1 MATIHQDREGNMS
14 AEKVPANPSTPEAAL
29 TPEEILQGKV
39 KKKERLGQWLATSIC
54 GNDITS
60 SCLYVSGIVIVYAQA
75 LAPLALLLAAGVLY
89 LYRKIYTEV
98 VEALPLDGGAYN
110 CLLNCT
116 RKFDASF
123 AACLTLLSYL
133 ATAVISAK
141 TAAEYSKDLLP
152 FLPTMETT
160 AVILVLFAG
169 LTILGI
175 TDSARVAL
183 GIFVLHLATLT
194 LLVFWILAS
203 SNLTSMWTLNLASFK
218 QGGDWP
224 KALFL
229 GFSAAMLGV
238 SGFESSAN
246 YVEQQR
252 PGVFRLTLRNMWLA
266 VTIFNPIMAL
276 LALGLMPV
284 PEIAAVKDDLVSRM
298 GLMVGGKPLHTLI
311 MVDAFLVLSGAVL
324 TSYVGVSGL
333 VHRMTLDQCFPQFLL
348 KSTKRGS
355 YPLIILGFMIPCISI
370 LYLTRGEILSLA
382 GVYTISFLGVMTFFG
397 IGNIL
402 LKVNRPELKRTYRAG
417 WVTVVLGVVATC
429 IGIFGNLAI
438 NFMFLGYFA
447 IYFVPAVLG
456 GIIMYMR
463 IPILKQILTRIDR
476 VLSRFST
483 WREKVEEKIA
493 EITDIRAVVFVGLGS
508 LERMIKAFSYLSR
521 NEDFQNIL
529 IFRFYS
535 EEDPNVELNIHR
547 NLGIIR
553 ELYPDMKIEYQAR
566 RGDFNPATVAA
577 LSRELDVPQN
587 MMFMGSL
594 THTQPYSLQDLGGV
608 RVIW

>member
-1 MATIHQDREGNMS
+1 MS
-14 AEKVPANPSTPEAAL
+14 DAKITAPLIVEQP
-29 TPEEILQGKV
+29 TPEELIQGQV
-39 KKKERLGQWLATSIC
+39 KKERLGAWTATAIC

-60 SCLYVSGIVIVYAQA
+60 SCLYVSAIAIVYAHA
-75 LAPLALLLAAGVLY
+75 LAPVALLLAAGVLY

-141 TAAEYSKDLLP
+141 TAAAYLMDLCPGFPPL
-152 FLPTMETT
+152 ETT
-160 AVILVLFAG
+160 AVVLTVFAG

-183 GIFVLHLATLT
+183 GIFLLHLATLT
-194 LLVFWILAS
+194 LFVIWVIFSADLITHWLA
-203 SNLTSMWTLNLASFK
+203 NLALLR
-218 QGGDWP
+218 QDVYWP

-266 VTIFNPIMAL
+266 VTVFNPLIAL
-276 LALGLMPV
+276 LALGLLPV
-284 PEIAAVKDDLVSRM
+284 AQIIGAKDDLVGQM
-298 GLMVGGKPLHTLI
+298 GMLVGGHALHTLI
-311 MVDAFLVLSGAVL
+311 VVDAVLVLSGAVL

-348 KSTKRGS
+348 KQTRRGS
-355 YPLIILGFMIPCISI
+355 FPLIIVGFMILCISI
-370 LYLTRGEILSLA
+370 LYLTGGELLSLA
-382 GVYTISFLGVMTFFG
+382 GVYTISFLGVMTLFG

-402 LKVNRPELKRTYRAG
+402 LKVNRPELKRTFRAG
-417 WVTVVLGVVATC
+417 WGSVILGVIATC
-429 IGIFGNLAI
+429 VGILGNLAI
-438 NFMFLGYFA
+438 NFVFLGYFA

-456 GIIMYMR
+456 GIAMYMR
-463 IPILKQILTRIDR
+463 IPILKWILTLLDRILTR
-476 VLSRFST
+476 FSH
-483 WREKVEEKIA
+483 WREGVEEKIVA
-493 EITDIRAVVFVGLGS
+493 IANIRAVVFVGLGS
-508 LERMIKAFSYLSR
+508 LNRMLKAFNYLSR
-521 NEDFQNIL
+521 NEDCLNVL
-529 IFRFYS
+529 IFRLFT
-535 EEDPNVELNIHR
+535 EDDPAAELNIHR

-553 ELYPDMKIEYQAR
+553 ELHPDLKIEYQAR
-566 RGDFNPATVAA
+566 KGQFNPEVVDA
-577 LSRELDVPQN
+577 LSKELDIPKN

-594 THTQPYSLQDLGGV
+594 THAQTFSIQDLGGV
-608 RVIW
+608 RIIW

>member
-1 MATIHQDREGNMS
+1 MADSKVS
-14 AEKVPANPSTPEAAL
+14 AAQTLSTTAPS
-29 TPEEILQGKV
+29 PEELLLGAG
-39 KKKERLGQWLATSIC
+39 KKERLGPWYATAIC

-60 SCLYVSGIVIVYAQA
+60 SCLYVSGIAIVYAHA

-116 RKFDASF
+116 RKFDAAF

-141 TAAEYSKDLLP
+141 TAAEYIKGLVP
-152 FLPTMETT
+152 FLPPMETT
-160 AVILVLFAG
+160 TLVLMVFAG

-183 GIFVLHLATLT
+183 GIFLLHLGTLT
-194 LLVFWILAS
+194 LFVFWVFSGAKLTNMWQA
-203 SNLTSMWTLNLASFK
+203 NLSLLG
-218 QGGDWP
+218 QEVYWP

-238 SGFESSAN
+238 SGFETSAN

-266 VTIFNPIMAL
+266 VIIFNPLIAL
-276 LALGLMPV
+276 LALGLLPV
-284 PEIAAVKDDLVSRM
+284 PEIVGAKDDLISRI
-298 GLMVGGKPLHTLI
+298 GLMAGGEPLHTLI
-311 MVDAFLVLSGAVL
+311 MADAFLVLSGAVL

-333 VHRMTLDQCFPQFLL
+333 VHRMTLDKCFPQFLL
-348 KSTKRGS
+348 KVTRRGS
-355 YPLIILGFMIPCISI
+355 YPYIILGFMTLCISI
-370 LYLTRGEILSLA
+370 LYLTRGELLSLA
-382 GVYTISFLGVMTFFG
+382 GVYTISFLGVMTLFG

-402 LKVNRPELKRTYRAG
+402 LKINRPELKRTYQAS
-417 WVTVVLGVVATC
+417 WPTVVLGVLATSL
-429 IGIFGNLAI
+429 GILGNLAI
-438 NFMFLGYFA
+438 NFLFLGYFA
-447 IYFVPAVLG
+447 IYFIPAVIG
-456 GIIMYMR
+456 GIVMYMR
-463 IPILKQILTRIDR
+463 IPILKQILVHIDR
-476 VLSRFST
+476 VLTRFSRM
-483 WREKVEEKIA
+483 RETVELKIE
-493 EITDIRAVVFVGLGS
+493 EITNIRAVVFVGLGS
-508 LERMIKAFSYLSR
+508 LDRMIKAFDYLKR
-521 NEDFQNIL
+521 NEDCQNIL
-529 IFRFYS
+529 IFRFYT
-535 EEDPNVELNIHR
+535 EESPTAELNIHR

-553 ELYPDMKIEYQAR
+553 ELHPHLKIEYQAR
-566 RGDFNPATVAA
+566 KGEFKPESVDA
-577 LSRELDVPQN
+577 LSRELDVPKN

-594 THTQPYSLQDLGGV
+594 THAQPFSLQDLGGV

>member
-1 MATIHQDREGNMS
+1 MND
-14 AEKVPANPSTPEAAL
+14 AEITAPLVVEQP
-29 TPEEILQGKV
+29 TPEELIQGGA
-39 KKKERLGQWLATSIC
+39 KKERLGAWHATAIC

-60 SCLYVSGIVIVYAQA
+60 SCLYVSAIAIVYAHA
-75 LAPLALLLAAGVLY
+75 LAPVALLLAAGVLY

-141 TAAEYSKDLLP
+141 TAAAYLMDLCPGLP
-152 FLPTMETT
+152 PLGTT
-160 AVILVLFAG
+160 AVVLTIFAG

-183 GIFVLHLATLT
+183 GIFLLHLATLT
-194 LLVFWILAS
+194 LFVIWVIFSANLITHWLA
-203 SNLTSMWTLNLASFK
+203 NIALLR
-218 QGGDWP
+218 QDVYWP

-266 VTIFNPIMAL
+266 VTVFNPLIAL
-276 LALGLMPV
+276 LALGLLMV
-284 PEIAAVKDDLVSRM
+284 PEIIGAKDDLVGQM
-298 GLMVGGKPLHTLI
+298 GMLVGGHSLHTLI
-311 MVDAFLVLSGAVL
+311 VVDAVLVLSGAVL

-348 KSTKRGS
+348 KQTRRGS
-355 YPLIILGFMIPCISI
+355 FPLIIVGFMILCISI
-370 LYLTRGEILSLA
+370 LYLTGGELLSLA
-382 GVYTISFLGVMTFFG
+382 GVYTISFLGVMTLFG

-417 WVTVVLGVVATC
+417 WGSVILGVIATC
-429 IGIFGNLAI
+429 VGILGNLAI
-438 NFMFLGYFA
+438 NFVFLGYFA

-456 GIIMYMR
+456 GIAMYMR
-463 IPILKQILTRIDR
+463 IPILKWILTLIDR
-476 VLSRFST
+476 VLTRFSH
-483 WREKVEEKIA
+483 WRGGVEERIEAIA
-493 EITDIRAVVFVGLGS
+493 NIRAVVFVGLGT
-508 LERMIKAFSYLSR
+508 LNRMLKAFNYLSR
-521 NEDFQNIL
+521 NEDCQNVL
-529 IFRFYS
+529 IFRLYT
-535 EEDPNVELNIHR
+535 EDDPAAELNIHR

-553 ELYPDMKIEYQAR
+553 ELHPDLKIEYQAR
-566 RGDFNPATVAA
+566 KGLFNPEVVDA
-577 LSRELDVPQN
+577 LSKELDIPKN

-594 THTQPYSLQDLGGV
+594 THAQTFSIQDLGGV
-608 RVIW
+608 RIIW

>member
-1 MATIHQDREGNMS
+1 MS
-14 AEKVPANPSTPEAAL
+14 DAEITAPRVVEQP
-29 TPEEILQGKV
+29 TPEELIQGEA
-39 KKKERLGQWLATSIC
+39 KKERLGAWHATAIC

-60 SCLYVSGIVIVYAQA
+60 SCLYVSAIAIVYAHA
-75 LAPLALLLAAGVLY
+75 LAPVALLLAAGVLY

-141 TAAEYSKDLLP
+141 TGVEYLKDLVPGLP
-152 FLPTMETT
+152 PLETT
-160 AVILVLFAG
+160 AVVLLVFAG

-183 GIFVLHLATLT
+183 GIFLLHLATLT
-194 LLVFWILAS
+194 LFVIWVIFSANLITHWLA
-203 SNLTSMWTLNLASFK
+203 NLSLLR
-218 QGGDWP
+218 QEVYWP

-266 VTIFNPIMAL
+266 VTVFNPLIAL
-276 LALGLMPV
+276 LALGLLMV
-284 PEIAAVKDDLVSRM
+284 PEIVGAKDDLVGRM
-298 GLMVGGKPLHTLI
+298 GLMVGGQPLHTLI
-311 MVDAFLVLSGAVL
+311 VVDAFLVLSGAVL

-333 VHRMTLDQCFPQFLL
+333 VHRMTLDQCFPQFFL
-348 KSTKRGS
+348 KKTRRGS
-355 YPLIILGFMIPCISI
+355 FPLIIVGFMILCISI
-370 LYLTRGEILSLA
+370 LYLTGGELLSLA
-382 GVYTISFLGVMTFFG
+382 GVYTISFLGVMTLFG

-402 LKVNRPELKRTYRAG
+402 LKVNRPELKRTFRAG
-417 WVTVVLGVVATC
+417 WGSVILGVIATC
-429 IGIFGNLAI
+429 VGILGNLAI
-438 NFMFLGYFA
+438 NFVFLGYFA

-456 GIIMYMR
+456 GIAMYMR
-463 IPILKQILTRIDR
+463 IPILKWILTLFDR
-476 VLSRFST
+476 VLTRFSH
-483 WREKVEEKIA
+483 WREGVEERIEAIA
-493 EITDIRAVVFVGLGS
+493 NIRAVVFVGLGS
-508 LERMIKAFSYLSR
+508 LNRMIKAFNYLSR
-521 NEDFQNIL
+521 NEDCQNVL
-529 IFRFYS
+529 IFRLYI
-535 EEDPNVELNIHR
+535 EDDPAAELNIYR

-553 ELYPDMKIEYQAR
+553 ELHPDLKIEYQAR
-566 RGDFNPATVAA
+566 KGEFNPEVVDA
-577 LSRELDVPQN
+577 LSKELDIPKN

-594 THTQPYSLQDLGGV
+594 THTQTFSIQDLGGV
-608 RVIW
+608 RIIW

>member
-1 MATIHQDREGNMS
+1 MRDSEIA
-14 AEKVPANPSTPEAAL
+14 AAAAL
-29 TPEEILQGKV
+29 AQPTPEEILQGEV
-39 KKKERLGQWLATSIC
+39 KKERLGPWYATAIC

-60 SCLYVSGIVIVYAQA
+60 SCLYVSAIAIVYAHA

-141 TAAEYSKDLLP
+141 TAVEYLKTLLP
-152 FLPTMETT
+152 FVPSMEAT
-160 AVILVLFAG
+160 ALVLLIFAG

-183 GIFVLHLATLT
+183 AIFVLHLSTLV
-194 LLVFWILAS
+194 LLVFWVIS
-203 SNLTSMWTLNLASFK
+203 SAQLMPMWSHNWSLLG
-218 QGGDWP
+218 QDVHWP

-246 YVEQQR
+246 YVEAQK

-266 VTIFNPIMAL
+266 VIVFNPLIAL
-276 LALGLMPV
+276 LALGLLPV
-284 PEIAAVKDDLVSRM
+284 PGIVAVKDDLVSRM
-298 GLMVGGKPLHTLI
+298 AMMTGGHLLHTLVV
-311 MVDAFLVLSGAVL
+311 VDAFLVLSGAVL

-348 KSTKRGS
+348 KQTRRGS
-355 YPLIILGFMIPCISI
+355 FPLIIVGFMILCVSI
-370 LYLTRGEILSLA
+370 LYLTGGELLSLA
-382 GVYTISFLGVMTFFG
+382 GVYTISFLGVMTLFG

-417 WVTVVLGVVATC
+417 WGAVVVGVIATSV
-429 IGIFGNLAI
+429 GILGNLAI
-438 NFMFLGYFA
+438 NFVFLGYFA
-447 IYFVPAVLG
+447 IYFIPAVLG
-456 GIIMYMR
+456 GIAMYMR
-463 IPILKQILTRIDR
+463 IPILKWVLTLLDR
-476 VLSRFST
+476 VLTRFGH
-483 WREKVEEKIA
+483 WREGVEERIE
-493 EITDIRAVVFVGLGS
+493 EITNIRAVVFVGLGS
-508 LERMIKAFSYLSR
+508 LDRMLKAFSYLSR
-521 NEDFQNIL
+521 NEDCQNVL
-529 IFRFYS
+529 IFRFYTVD
-535 EEDPNVELNIHR
+535 DPNTELNLHR

-553 ELYPDMKIEYQAR
+553 ELHPDLKIEYQGRKGQFSPESVDDLA
-566 RGDFNPATVAA
+566 
-577 LSRELDVPQN
+577 RELDIPKN

-594 THTQPYSLQDLGGV
+594 THTLPFSIQDLGGV
-608 RVIW
+608 RIIW

>member
-1 MATIHQDREGNMS
+1 MS
-14 AEKVPANPSTPEAAL
+14 EAEISAPLVVEQP
-29 TPEEILQGKV
+29 TPEELIQGGV
-39 KKKERLGQWLATSIC
+39 KKERLGAWHATAIC

-60 SCLYVSGIVIVYAQA
+60 SCLYVSAIAIVYAHA
-75 LAPLALLLAAGVLY
+75 LAPVALLLAAGVLY

-141 TAAEYSKDLLP
+141 TAAEYLKDLIPGLP
-152 FLPTMETT
+152 PLEATT
-160 AVILVLFAG
+160 VVLVVFAG

-183 GIFVLHLATLT
+183 GIFLLHLATLT
-194 LLVFWILAS
+194 LFVFWVIFSANLITHWLA
-203 SNLTSMWTLNLASFK
+203 NLALLH
-218 QGGDWP
+218 QQVYWP

-266 VTIFNPIMAL
+266 VTVFNPLIAL
-276 LALGLMPV
+276 LALGLLPV
-284 PEIAAVKDDLVSRM
+284 PEIVGAKDDLVGRM
-298 GLMVGGKPLHTLI
+298 GLMIGGHGLHTLI
-311 MVDAFLVLSGAVL
+311 VVDAFLVLSGAVL

-348 KSTKRGS
+348 KQTRRGS
-355 YPLIILGFMIPCISI
+355 FPLIIIGFMILCVSI
-370 LYLTRGEILSLA
+370 LYLTGGELLSLA
-382 GVYTISFLGVMTFFG
+382 GVYTISFLGVMTLFG

-417 WVTVVLGVVATC
+417 WGAVILGVIATC
-429 IGIFGNLAI
+429 VGILGNLAI
-438 NFMFLGYFA
+438 NFVFLGYFA
-447 IYFVPAVLG
+447 IYFIPAVLG
-456 GIIMYMR
+456 GIAMYMR
-463 IPILKQILTRIDR
+463 IPILKWMLTLIDR
-476 VLSRFST
+476 VLTRFSH
-483 WREKVEEKIA
+483 WREGVEERIV
-493 EITDIRAVVFVGLGS
+493 EITNIRAVVFVGLGS
-508 LERMIKAFSYLSR
+508 LNRMIKAFNYLSR
-521 NEDFQNIL
+521 NEDCQNVL
-529 IFRFYS
+529 IFRLYT
-535 EEDPNVELNIHR
+535 EDDPAAELNIHR

-553 ELYPDMKIEYQAR
+553 ELHPDLKIEYQAR
-566 RGDFNPATVAA
+566 KGLFNPEVVDA
-577 LSRELDVPQN
+577 LSKELDIPKN

-594 THTQPYSLQDLGGV
+594 THAQTFSIQDLGGV
-608 RVIW
+608 RIIW